1 MSYSLN
7 LLMVLPELVLTLG
20 AIALM
25 LVAAWGGTNA
35 TRGISIAAV
44 FVLAGAMVRA
54 GRSGD
59 HGRARLWRSVPR
71 RRLCRFRQ
79 GPDLSGDRG
88 GDHHGAALLRPLA
101 G

>member
-1 MSYSLN
+1 MSYSFN

-35 TRGISIAAV
+35 TRGISIAAPT
-44 FVLAGAMVRA
+44 R
-54 GRSGD
+54 
-59 HGRARLWRSVPR
+59 PR
-71 RRLCRFRQ
+71 RASRASR
-79 GPDLSGDRG
+79 
-88 GDHHGAALLRPLA
+88 HGA